1 MVQETS
7 TKRVCPKCGGKFDEN
22 QSVCPTD
29 GAALSS
35 PRASAPILSGDKSVI
50 GERVGPYE
58 VLLMRNTGNKS
69 FIFEVKTDSGQR
81 LAMKMLRPE
90 LSQNKS
96 SFERFQ
102 QEARLALAMDHPNT
116 VKVHDFATSAS
127 GQPYLIMELLDG
139 VTLAKVIGEKGRL
152 DLKTFKSVFRQLC
165 DVLGAAHKRGV
176 IHRDLKPEHV
186 MLSEQAES
194 NPSVKLLDFGCSKDL
209 ERQQKLTVPGLVIG
223 NAEFMSPEQCSA
235 GNIDARSDVYSL
247 ACMMYYAL
255 IGTKPFTGNIVT
267 VLQKH
272 LSEAPPSMKQ
282 ANPEASVP
290 ASLEKSVIKA
300 MEKDPKQRQ
309 QSVDELWR
317 DIENSISEEKSDAKN
332 DSEGK
337 PVKGKFLDGLVK
349 HFKKTD

>member
-7 TKRVCPKCGGKFDEN
+7 TKRVCPKCGGKFDES
-22 QSVCPTD
+22 QSVCPSD
-29 GAALSS
+29 GSTLIL
-35 PRASAPILSGDKSVI
+35 RRQSAPILTGDKSVI

-116 VKVHDFATSAS
+116 VKVHDFATSPS
-127 GQPYLIMELLDG
+127 GQPYLIMELVEG
-139 VTLAKVIGEKGRL
+139 MTLAKVLGENGRL
-152 DLKTFKSVFRQLC
+152 DIETFKSTFQQLC

-186 MLSEQAES
+186 ILSDQS
-194 NPSVKLLDFGCSKDL
+194 GKPSVKLLDFGCSKDL

-235 GNIDARSDVYSL
+235 GAIDARSDVYSL
-247 ACMMYYAL
+247 GCLMYYAL
-255 IGTKPFTGNIVT
+255 TGTRPFTGNIVT

-272 LSEAPPSMKQ
+272 LSEAPPSMKK
-282 ANPEASVP
+282 ANAEVSVPEA
-290 ASLEKSVIKA
+290 LEKVVLKA

-309 QSVDELWR
+309 QSVGELWR
-317 DIENSISEEKSDAKN
+317 EVENALVQEKDEGTNASEAK
-332 DSEGK
+332 
-337 PVKGKFLDGLVK
+337 PARGKFLDSLVK